1 MEFELWYLLSLP
13 LLFTVGWIARGFES
27 SVRETDNA
35 ALPRS
40 YFRGLNLLLNDQ
52 PDKAID
58 AFIEVV
64 KLDPETIELHQA
76 LGNLFR
82 RRGEF
87 DRAVR
92 IHTHL
97 LNRADLP
104 ARQRS
109 QALDELGQ
117 DYLKAGLLDRA
128 EDAFVRLLQDRHH
141 RFDALR
147 ALLRIYQIEREWLKA
162 VDSAR
167 QLESEAGES
176 HHVAISHYYCELA
189 NDALMR
195 DALDDAQ
202 QAVDAALSANRSS
215 VRALIL
221 AGDIA
226 AKRSAFDEALGHWR
240 RVEDASAE
248 HLPLIATRVADAM
261 FAQGHTE
268 QALDWLKRAM
278 VAMPSIDLLDVVAKR
293 TTAWRGAA
301 AAEAVIAEET
311 QRHPSLLGFER
322 LLEARLAI
330 NRENGKEDVELQ
342 LLNSLLSNHTQKLAR
357 YRCAKCGFRAREYHW
372 NCPGCSTWDSY
383 PPRRL
388 EELDIA

>member
-13 LLFTVGWIARGFES
+13 LLFAAGWLARGFES
-27 SVRETDNA
+27 RVRETDNA

-40 YFRGLNLLLNDQ
+40 YFRGLNHLLNDQ

-104 ARQRS
+104 ARQRT

-117 DYLKAGLLDRA
+117 DYLKGGLLDRA
-128 EDAFVRLLQDRHH
+128 EDAFVRLLEDQHH

-147 ALLRIYQIEREWLKA
+147 ALLRIYQMEREWLKA
-162 VDSAR
+162 VDCAR
-167 QLESEAGES
+167 RLEREAGES
-176 HHVAISHYYCELA
+176 HYVAISHYYCELA
-189 NDALMR
+189 SDAIARGALDEAQRAIDDALT
-195 DALDDAQ
+195 
-202 QAVDAALSANRSS
+202 ANRKSI
-215 VRALIL
+215 RALIL

-226 AKRSAFDEALGHWR
+226 AKRGDVEEALRLWR
-240 RVEDASAE
+240 KVEDASAE
-248 HLPLIATRVADAM
+248 HVPLIAAQVADTMA
-261 FAQGHTE
+261 AQGRE
-268 QALDWLKRAM
+268 SQALNWLERALLDS
-278 VAMPSIDLLDVVAKR
+278 PSIDLLDIVAHR
-293 TTAWRGAA
+293 MTAWRGAA
-301 AAEAVIAEET
+301 AAEALIAKET

-330 NRENGKEDVELQ
+330 REENGEQDGELQ
-342 LLNSLLSNHTQKLAR
+342 LLSSLLSNHTQKLAR
-357 YRCAKCGFRAREYHW
+357 YRCSKCGFRAREYHW
-372 NCPGCSTWDSY
+372 SCPGCSSWDSY

-388 EELDIA
+388 EELDVA